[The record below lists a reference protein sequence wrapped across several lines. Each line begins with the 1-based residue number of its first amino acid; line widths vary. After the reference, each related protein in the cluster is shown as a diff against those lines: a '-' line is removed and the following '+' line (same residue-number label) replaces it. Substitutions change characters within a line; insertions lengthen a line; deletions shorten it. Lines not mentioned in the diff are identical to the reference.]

1 MNEIDELKQQIADLT
16 ARVSDLEA
24 RLDQPTTT
32 KPKANAA
39 TPSTAIPSEM
49 VEQIK
54 IILAQLGEVDVAAL
68 RQALVKGGMSS
79 SVTRSD
85 VNKTLYNHKDLFV
98 IARQEGAKPLW
109 KLV

>member
-24 RLDQPTTT
+24 RLDPTSTT
-32 KPKANAA
+32 KPTAAA
-39 TPSTAIPSEM
+39 TTNPATPSEM

-54 IILAQLGEVDVAAL
+54 TILAQLGEVDVAAL
-68 RQALVKGGMSS
+68 RQALVSGGMSS

-109 KLV
+109 KLL